1 MDIRVVR
8 GDITTFDGKAIVVN
22 LFDGVTY
29 PGGGTGAVDKALG
42 GTISRLIADG
52 DIRGKAGEISVVHTL
67 GKIPAARVVVLG
79 LGKAE
84 DFNIDNVRNLTANV
98 ARFLRNKG
106 YGTAATIAHGAGT
119 GGLQADAVGRAIGEG
134 VVLGLYR
141 FTRHQKPE
149 EERRELESLVVLE
162 NDAGRVDALRGGLEA
177 GVILAE
183 ATNLAR
189 DMANEPS
196 NYLTPTEMAARAQ
209 AVADQTGL
217 QCEVLDTEQMV
228 ELGMG
233 SLLGVAKGSA
243 QPPKFIVMHYRGD
256 PESESSVGLIGKGI
270 TFDTGGISIK
280 QAAGMEEM
288 KGDMTGG
295 ASVIAALSAIA
306 RLKPRINV
314 TGIVPATENMPGGN
328 AIKPGDVLRA
338 MNGTTIEVVNTDA
351 EGRLILADGL
361 SYARSLDLSPLIDI
375 ATLTGAITTAL
386 GDVAMG
392 VMGNDQLLI
401 ERIIAAG
408 KEEGEKVWQLP
419 MFDEY
424 REQIKSDVADI
435 KNSGGRK
442 AGSITAGFF
451 LREFV
456 GKTPWAH
463 LDIAGVD
470 IFDREKGWIVKGS
483 SGMPVRTLVQTVLSL
498 AAEPSMDRPKVLAGQ
513 KGR

>member
-1 MDIRVVR
+1 
-8 GDITTFDGKAIVVN
+8 
-22 LFDGVTY
+22 
-29 PGGGTGAVDKALG
+29 
-42 GTISRLIADG
+42 
-52 DIRGKAGEISVVHTL
+52 
-67 GKIPAARVVVLG
+67 
-79 LGKAE
+79 
-84 DFNIDNVRNLTANV
+84 
-98 ARFLRNKG
+98 
-106 YGTAATIAHGAGT
+106 
-119 GGLQADAVGRAIGEG
+119 
-134 VVLGLYR
+134 
-141 FTRHQKPE
+141 
-149 EERRELESLVVLE
+149 
-162 NDAGRVDALRGGLEA
+162 
-177 GVILAE
+177 
-183 ATNLAR
+183 
-189 DMANEPS
+189 
-196 NYLTPTEMAARAQ
+196 
-209 AVADQTGL
+209 
-217 QCEVLDTEQMV
+217 
-228 ELGMG
+228 
-233 SLLGVAKGSA
+233 
-243 QPPKFIVMHYRGD
+243 
-256 PESESSVGLIGKGI
+256 
-270 TFDTGGISIK
+270 
-280 QAAGMEEM
+280 
-288 KGDMTGG
+288 
-295 ASVIAALSAIA
+295 LSAIA